1 MTSRLVTRKQ
11 AATLNVPAN
20 VGSSGD
26 QKLRLD
32 HTVTNNVLRVA
43 AWLLVATI
51 AALSLVPPSWRP
63 VTGAGHGLEHIA
75 IFLATGLAFGLG
87 YHTRH
92 GSQAIALAAFAGL
105 VEMTQHFVPGRHARM
120 SDFVIDAASACI
132 GVAVALVTT
141 RMMRSSG

>member
-87 YHTRH
+87 
-92 GSQAIALAAFAGL
+92 
-105 VEMTQHFVPGRHARM
+105 HFVPGRHARM